1 MKIKYPFPQKFHY
14 LTVLGKYLTPNIA
27 IVMTSS
33 VNTGPLTANTVCDY
47 VQTPNHKELA
57 VNLTIQAVSGTFS
70 TGQGL
75 TAYFD
80 VLDPVEPQNVN
91 VNSSERPPVLEL
103 NLNSTAITTAPTT
116 IRLIIANGV
125 ATVWINNAS
134 TALGNVNVPYIWQVR
149 FAITGTSPSFSI
161 VGTYEARE

>member
-1 MKIKYPFPQKFHY
+1 VKIKYPFPQRFHY
-14 LTVLGKYLTPNIA
+14 LTVLGKYLTPNTT
-27 IVMTSS
+27 IVASGA
-33 VNTGPLTANTVCDY
+33 NTGPLTANTVCDF

-80 VLDPVEPQNVN
+80 VLDPIEPQNVN

-103 NLNSTAITTAPTT
+103 TLNSTAITTAPTT
-116 IRLIIANGV
+116 IRFIIVNGV

-134 TALGNVNVPYIWQVR
+134 TNLGYMNVPYIWQVR

>member
-1 MKIKYPFPQKFHY
+1 VKIKYLLPQRIHY
-14 LTVLGKYLTPNIA
+14 LTVLGHYLTPNTT
-27 IVMTSS
+27 IVSS
-33 VNTGPLTANTVCDY
+33 GANTGPLTANTVCDF

-80 VLDPVEPQNVN
+80 MLDPVEPQNVN

-103 NLNSTAITTAPTT
+103 KLNSTAITTAPTT
-116 IRLIIANGV
+116 IRFIIANGV

-149 FAITGTSPSFSI
+149 FAITGSSPSFSI

>member
-1 MKIKYPFPQKFHY
+1 MKLKYPFPQKFHY

-103 NLNSTAITTAPTT
+103 KLNSTTITTAPTT
-116 IRLIIANGV
+116 IRLVIANGV
-125 ATVWINNAS
+125 ATVWVNNAS
-134 TALGNVNVPYIWQVR
+134 ANLGNVNVPYIWQVR

>member
-1 MKIKYPFPQKFHY
+1 MKLKYPFPQRFHY
-14 LTVLGKYLTPNIA
+14 LTVLGKYLTPNTT
-27 IVMTSS
+27 IVASGA
-33 VNTGPLTANTVCDY
+33 NTGPLTANTVCDF

-103 NLNSTAITTAPTT
+103 KLNSTAITTAPTT
-116 IRLIIANGV
+116 IRLIIASGV
-125 ATVWINNAS
+125 ATVWINGAS

-149 FAITGTSPSFSI
+149 FTITGTSPSFSI